1 MPLLKKK
8 YRFYLPFYP
17 IAVELFNLQD
27 YDFVFSSSHCVA
39 KGIIPNA
46 DAIHFCYVH
55 TPMRYAWNQYFNYF
69 SKDKLGVFS
78 RFYIPPVIHYL
89 RMWDVSSSHRVDY
102 YIANSEA
109 VANRIWKYYRRKA
122 EVIYPPVDTDF
133 FIPGDMKD
141 EYFLIVSALV
151 PYKRIDLA
159 VETFN
164 QNKWPLKIVGQGPD
178 SRKLKKRALP
188 NIQFL
193 GSVTNQELLRL
204 YQGSR
209 ALIMPGEEDFGINAL
224 ESQACGI
231 PVIAFGRGGAT
242 ETVIPEQTGLFFHEL
257 TKESLYQSLEQFQK
271 FHFNPDDLR
280 NHALKFARHIFKN
293 KIKSFVLDKIALGQ
307 GQK

>member
-1 MPLLKKK
+1 
-8 YRFYLPFYP
+8 
-17 IAVELFNLQD
+17 
-27 YDFVFSSSHCVA
+27 VA

-69 SKDKLGVFS
+69 SKEKLGVFS
-78 RFYIPPVIHYL
+78 RFFIPPVIHYL
-89 RMWDVSSSHRVDY
+89 RMWDESSSHRVDY
-102 YIANSEA
+102 FIANSTA
-109 VANRIWKYYRRKA
+109 VAKRIWKYYRRKA

-151 PYKRIDLA
+151 PYKMIDLA
-159 VETFN
+159 VETFC

-178 SRKLKKRALP
+178 FKKLKKKARA

-193 GSVTNQELLRL
+193 GSVTNQELLGL
-204 YQGSR
+204 YQRSQ

-231 PVIAFGRGGAT
+231 PVIAYGRGGAT
-242 ETVIPEQTGLFFHEL
+242 ETVIPGKTGLFFHEF
-257 TKESLYQSLEQFQK
+257 TKNSLSQTLKQFQK
-271 FHFNPDDLR
+271 FHFEPNALR
-280 NHALKFARHIFKN
+280 NHALQFGRDIFK
-293 KIKSFVLDKIALGQ
+293 DKIRSFIKDKIDLGKQ
-307 GQK
+307 QK